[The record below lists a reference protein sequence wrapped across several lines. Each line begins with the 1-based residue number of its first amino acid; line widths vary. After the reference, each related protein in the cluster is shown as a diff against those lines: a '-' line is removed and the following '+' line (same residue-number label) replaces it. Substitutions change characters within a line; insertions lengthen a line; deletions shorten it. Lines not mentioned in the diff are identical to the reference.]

1 MIQTSA
7 RIPSPLLSNVISL
20 GGKFRKTGKAALEVE
35 LSIQAGEGALIGSG
49 QRQIYLKGSGWYQVL
64 LRKTYHFKLTP
75 PCTPIIY
82 FESTLRDAHLVL
94 SNLPSHLKVYKI
106 ISSSKIHTQQ
116 TRIFLP
122 ANMIYFIEF
131 FFKKEEYFQCT
142 ILFVHS
148 MSMKIEERWLNESF
162 IKKILKVSLKMVN
175 SHRSQ
180 GGGVVA
186 TCTVKLLI

>member
-35 LSIQAGEGALIGSG
+35 SSIQAGEGALIGSG

-94 SNLPSHLKVYKI
+94 SNLPSHFKVYKI

-131 FFKKEEYFQCT
+131 FFLKRGILPVHYFICS
-142 ILFVHS
+142 F
-148 MSMKIEERWLNESF
+148 NEHE
-162 IKKILKVSLKMVN
+162 N
-175 SHRSQ
+175 
-180 GGGVVA
+180 
-186 TCTVKLLI
+186 